1 MARSNDNSSS
11 RRHPPMAGARST
23 FSLRVASFKGAVAPS
38 VTCAPDDLGGKRCS
52 SATIAVCVR
61 TSSAER
67 WLLGTVGFVRRR

>member
-1 MARSNDNSSS
+1 MARSNDNNS

-23 FSLRVASFKGAVAPS
+23 FSLQVASFKGAVAPS

-52 SATIAVCVR
+52 SATIVVCVR

-67 WLLGTVGFVRRR
+67 WPLGTVDFVRRR